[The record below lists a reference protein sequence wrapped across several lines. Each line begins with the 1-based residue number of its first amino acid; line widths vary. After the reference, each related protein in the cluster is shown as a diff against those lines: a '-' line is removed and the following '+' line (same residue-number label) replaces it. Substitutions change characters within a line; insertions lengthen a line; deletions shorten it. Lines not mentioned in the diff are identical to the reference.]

1 MLHTTAP
8 VCTSCN
14 HIRCD
19 PDHTRNQAAAEL
31 VAWPAGPMGAGGGR
45 QGPPHLSTESTHLH
59 TCTRTAR
66 NCIAH
71 RPHNQVCSAVHILT
85 KKCELRI
92 TKVLQTRP
100 AVLRPLSCSILRC
113 GTSPF
118 ATMHNVTLLAIKDR
132 KSKKVI
138 LYKTGFVVC
147 SRGPALALERQKRSG
162 NNLASCMC
170 CCGCGHSL
178 PCGICCGNQ
187 LSSCTYS
194 SNSLPN
200 CIFCRQSFPW
210 A

>member
-1 MLHTTAP
+1 MASGAHGCWWWQTGSPPPLHGI
-8 VCTSCN
+8 N
-14 HIRCD
+14 I
-19 PDHTRNQAAAEL
+19 
-31 VAWPAGPMGAGGGR
+31 
-45 QGPPHLSTESTHLH
+45 STHTNCKKLH
-59 TCTRTAR
+59 CPPSTQPGVLCFE
-66 NCIAH
+66 
-71 RPHNQVCSAVHILT
+71 HIDQ
-85 KKCELRI
+85 KCELRI
-92 TKVLQTRP
+92 TEVLQTRP

-118 ATMHNVTLLAIKDR
+118 ATMMHNVTLLAIKDR
-132 KSKKVI
+132 KRKKVI

-162 NNLASCMC
+162 NDLASCMC